1 MRSARSGLC
10 ARRRL
15 RVPRAVTLAVAAAI
29 AAPLAPH
36 LGNVSA
42 QTAPL
47 VVSGRASVFRFTA
60 APVGEVSVLPMQL
73 RQRVTLRLD
82 KATVERALQEV
93 MAQAGVALSYSSA
106 VVPLERVVS
115 LRLNNV
121 TVFEALRQ
129 VLDGAPVEL
138 WIAADGRMALVPAQ
152 APNEATE
159 AARESQTVQ
168 TGTVAGVVRAADS
181 REPLPAATIAVS
193 GTQLG
198 AITGPDGRFTIA
210 NVPTGTQVLVARRLG
225 YAADSIRVSVP
236 DGRRVTVDLDLRIL
250 AVQLNT
256 VVAIGYGTASR
267 RDLTGAVSSI
277 NSDEIRTAPVQSVDQ
292 ALLGRAAGVEV
303 TSASG
308 QPGAGAMVRIR
319 GGNSVQAG
327 NDPLYVVDGIPIT
340 ASANVSNTNSLETT
354 GTSGIS
360 PLAALNPD
368 DIESID
374 VLKDAS
380 ATAIYGARAAN
391 GVVLV
396 TTKRGHSGQTV
407 VQLGSYYGQQEV
419 RHKLPLMNA
428 TQFANMVN
436 DAYTNAGQPVFY
448 SPTQI
453 AAMGA
458 GTDWQDAI
466 FRKAS
471 TANYNAS
478 FSGGDQNTRY
488 YLSGNLL
495 RSDGVVIGTNLDRGS
510 LRMNLDQDV
519 NTRFRLGTHLTFNRE
534 QGKIMPNGGNGQEVS
549 SVLLNAILAPPTLP
563 VHAGTDYFT
572 GVNPLTGRPFSNPV
586 ATALLLTNNEQQNRV
601 IGNGFAEYDLLPN
614 LTLRSTLGIDYLSSR
629 QDFYSPANTL
639 PGMNFN
645 GVGSRGSLETTNWQN
660 ENTLHFNQHVGES
673 STFDLLGGIT
683 LERTTSD
690 NIWGKAQGFL
700 TDHLGVNGLNSA
712 NTFVTISTAA
722 PHSSLLS
729 YFARGNWNWKDRYL
743 FTATERIDGSSK
755 FGTGNQYGY
764 FPSAAF
770 AWRASNENFIKRLG
784 LFDDLK
790 LRTSYGVTGNQD
802 IGNYASLATLGS
814 SVYALN
820 GVRAIGYGPSTL
832 ANPDLKWESTKQ
844 FDAGADVAVLQS
856 RVSVSADY
864 YSKKTNDLLL
874 YVPVPTTSGFSSQLQ
889 NVGSVRNKGFELS
902 LNTVNLS
909 GAFGWT
915 STLNLAL
922 NRNTVLNLG
931 PDSIII
937 GPGGVGAG
945 ANQDPTVLKVGQPI
959 NSFYGWV
966 YSGMQ
971 NGAPAYK
978 DLNGDTTITDADRT
992 IIGNAQPRYTGGFS
1006 NRFTWGN
1013 FGVTAFIQWSVGNK
1027 IYNIN
1032 RALLTAAAGNNNQLV
1047 DVTHAGSNGI
1057 PMPKI
1062 GNTFDSHPSTL
1073 FVEDG
1078 SYVRGKNLRL
1088 DYNVPS
1094 RWLAAGRMGSLNT
1107 LQLYMSVQNFFT
1119 STKYSGYDPE
1129 ITEYAQ
1135 TNFAQGF
1142 DFGTFPQPRQITFG
1156 FNAGF

>member
-1 MRSARSGLC
+1 MRSARSGIC
-10 ARRRL
+10 ARRPLRL
-15 RVPRAVTLAVAAAI
+15 PRAVMLAAAAAI
-29 AAPLAPH
+29 AAPLAPR
-36 LGNVSA
+36 LGNALA
-42 QTAPL
+42 QSVPL
-47 VVSGRASVFRFTA
+47 VVSGRASVFHFTA
-60 APVGEVSVLPMQL
+60 APVRDISVLPMQL
-73 RQRVTLRLD
+73 RQRVTLRLE

-93 MAQAGVALSYSSA
+93 MAQAGVSLSYSSA
-106 VVPLERVVS
+106 VVPLERDVS
-115 LRLNNV
+115 LKLSNV

-152 APNEATE
+152 TPNEVTE
-159 AARESQTVQ
+159 SAHESQAAQ
-168 TGTVAGVVRAADS
+168 TGTVAGTVRAADS
-181 REPLPAATIAVS
+181 REPLAATTVSVS

-198 AITGPDGRFTIA
+198 AITGPDGRFAIA
-210 NVPTGTQVLVARRLG
+210 NVPTGTQTLVARRLG

-236 DGRRVTVDLDLRIL
+236 DGRRVAVDIDLRTL
-250 AVQLNT
+250 AVQLNA
-256 VVAIGYGTASR
+256 VVAIGYGTAAR

-277 NSDEIRTAPVQSVDQ
+277 NSDEIRAAPVQNVDQ

-319 GGNSVQAG
+319 GGNSISAG
-327 NDPLYVVDGIPIT
+327 NDPLYVIDGIPVA

-396 TTKRGHSGQTV
+396 TTKRGRNGQTS
-407 VQLGSYYGQQEV
+407 VQVGSYYGHQQV
-419 RHKLPLMNA
+419 RRKLPLMNA

-436 DAYTNAGQPVFY
+436 DAYTNAGQPAVY
-448 SPTQI
+448 SASQI
-453 AAMGA
+453 AALGP

-466 FRKAS
+466 FRAAPV
-471 TANYNAS
+471 ANYNAS
-478 FSGGDQNTRY
+478 VSGGNQNTRF
-488 YLSGNLL
+488 YLSGNVLQ
-495 RSDGVVIGTNLDRGS
+495 SDGVVIGTNLDRGS
-510 LRMNLDQDV
+510 FRMNLDQDV
-519 NTRFRLGTHLTFNRE
+519 NTKFRVGTHLTFNRE
-534 QGKIMPNGGNGQEVS
+534 QGRIMPNGGNGQEVS

-563 VHAGTDYFT
+563 VYAGKDYFT

-586 ATALLLTNNEQQNRV
+586 ATAQLVTNNEQQNRV

-614 LTLRSTLGIDYLSSR
+614 FTLRSTLGIDYLASR
-629 QDFYSPANTL
+629 QDFYSPVNTL
-639 PGMNFN
+639 PGMNYN
-645 GVGSRGSLETTNWQN
+645 GYGSRGSLETTNWQN
-660 ENTLHFNQHVGES
+660 ENTLHFNPHIGEA
-673 STFDLLGGIT
+673 STLDLLGGIT
-683 LERTTSD
+683 FERTTSD
-690 NIWGKAQGFL
+690 NVSGTAQGFL
-700 TDHLGVNGLNSA
+700 TDHLGVNGLNTA
-712 NTFVTISTAA
+712 NTFVGVWTGA

-729 YFARGNWNWKDRYL
+729 YFARGNYDVKDRYL
-743 FTATERIDGSSK
+743 FTATGRVDGSSK
-755 FGTGNQYGY
+755 FGAGNQYAF

-770 AWRASNENFIKRLG
+770 AWRASNENFLKRYG
-784 LFDDLK
+784 WFDDLK

-814 SVYALN
+814 TVYTLN
-820 GVRAIGYGPSTL
+820 GDRAIGYGPNTL
-832 ANPDLKWESTKQ
+832 ANPNLKWESTTQ
-844 FDAGADVAVLQS
+844 FDIGADAAVLQS
-856 RVSVSADY
+856 RLSVTADY
-864 YSKKTNDLLL
+864 YNKKTNDLLL
-874 YVPVPTTSGFSSQLQ
+874 YVPVPTTSGFNSQLQ

-909 GAFGWT
+909 GKFGWT
-915 STLNLAL
+915 STLNVAL

-931 PDSIII
+931 PDSMII
-937 GPGGVGAG
+937 GPAGVGAG
-945 ANQDPTVLKVGQPI
+945 ANQNPTVLKVGQPI

-971 NGAPAYK
+971 NGAPTYK
-978 DLNGDTTITDADRT
+978 DLNGDTTITDADRM

-1013 FGVTAFIQWSVGNK
+1013 FGLTAFLQWSVGNK

-1032 RALLTAAAGNNNQLV
+1032 RALLTAAAGNNNQLA
-1047 DVTHAGSNGI
+1047 DVAHAGTDGI
-1057 PMPKI
+1057 PTPKI

-1073 FVEDG
+1073 FVENG
-1078 SYVRGKNLRL
+1078 SYLRGKNLRL
-1088 DYNVPS
+1088 DYNVPGQ
-1094 RWLAAGRMGSLNT
+1094 WLGRMGSLNS
-1107 LQLYMSVQNFFT
+1107 LQLYVSAQNFFT
-1119 STKYSGYDPE
+1119 NTKYSGYDPE

-1135 TNFAQGF
+1135 SNLAQGF